1 MKPIHDLYEL
11 LIDWIRTRIRSPIS
25 NRLSK
30 GTFYTGAFI
39 VATPLLEHLFFT
51 AILKQAFG
59 IDLGIS
65 VPDTNAYMAGSGLIL
80 LSLLH
85 NITYIKL
92 TQDFSTKQKAEKIA
106 LYQEL
111 WERVDS
117 MIDDTARLV
126 HLYCT
131 HPKDTDKDYALKAE
145 NSIHSTLEYVRR
157 NRLKLASQQI
167 HDTITQLAQ
176 DCGSHTRSF
185 RACIDM
191 KTREDGSYD
200 FAVAQKTIN
209 RELSVMV
216 DYYNSLVPLIQNE
229 LPSQ

>member
-1 MKPIHDLYEL
+1 MKPIRDLYQL

-25 NRLSK
+25 NHLSK
-30 GTFYTGAFI
+30 GTFYTGALV
-39 VATPLLEHLFFT
+39 VATPLFEHLLFT
-51 AILKQAFG
+51 AILKQVFG

-65 VPDTNAYMAGSGLIL
+65 VPDTNAYIAGSGLIF

-85 NITYIKL
+85 NIAYIKL

-111 WERVDS
+111 WEKVDA

-131 HPKDTDKDYALKAE
+131 HYKDTDKDYALKAE
-145 NSIHSTLEYVRR
+145 NSIHSTLDYVRK
-157 NRLKLASQQI
+157 NRLKLASPQI
-167 HDTITQLAQ
+167 YDTITQLARA
-176 DCGSHTRSF
+176 CGSHTRSF

-191 KTREDGSYD
+191 KTRDDGSYD
-200 FAVAQKTIN
+200 FALAQKSIN
-209 RELSVMV
+209 QELSTMV
-216 DYYNSLVPLIQNE
+216 ADYTRLVPLIQNE
-229 LPSQ
+229 LPAQ